1 MESFFISLIT
11 ASVIGAL
18 SSALVCKT
26 YEKYIKYIAALICT
40 AIVIS
45 PLSGVI
51 SKIENLISDT
61 ESTSEHSENQTAQ
74 QANLLIA
81 NKTEETAEEY
91 VSNLV
96 FSDLGIRTRSMDIE
110 IESKGTEFSIKSVTA
125 ATASEAEIE
134 SLKTYLQKL
143 FGQGTQI
150 EVTG

>member
-18 SSALVCKT
+18 SSSLVCKT

-125 ATASEAEIE
+125 TTAGEAEIE

>member
-125 ATASEAEIE
+125 TTASEAEIE

-143 FGQGTQI
+143 FGQGTKI

>member
-1 MESFFISLIT
+1 MQSFFISLIT

-45 PLSGVI
+45 PLNGVI
-51 SKIENLISDT
+51 SKIENLVSRT
-61 ESTSEHSENQTAQ
+61 ESTSEHSEHQTAQ

-81 NKTEETAEEY
+81 SKTEENAEDY

-96 FSDLGIRTRSMDIE
+96 FSDLGIRTHSMNIE
-110 IESKGTEFSIKSVTA
+110 IESEGTEFSIKSVTA
-125 ATASEAEIE
+125 TTDSEAEIE
-134 SLKTYLQKL
+134 PLKKYLQKL

-150 EVTG
+150 EVMG